1 MTNNDLD
8 MRFGADTAPIESGA
22 RRAEG
27 AIREFSS
34 RSRDE
39 FGRFTK
45 QSQDMQTQV
54 VRSLDAISS
63 KLKMVFAG
71 FSLAVVVKEVV
82 TVMST
87 FEQLEIRL
95 RSVMGSVE
103 KGDEAFA
110 WIKKFAKDTPFEI
123 EGVTQAFMLLKN
135 MGLDPM
141 DGTMQ
146 AIADQAAKSG
156 QGIQGLERVSLALG
170 QAFTKGKLQGEEMNQ
185 LLEAGVPAWD
195 LLAKATGKTTEEL
208 GKMSEK
214 GLLGK
219 DVVKALIEEIGK
231 SSANSAGAMMASL
244 SGQWANFVDNYKNS
258 LDDMRRAGGLD
269 GLKDALGQINER
281 IDALNES
288 GSLQAF
294 VADVGQGFSALVSS
308 SMSVITTLVDAV
320 GELVGMIMSGFGEIL
335 DATTN
340 TFGGE
345 ALSGVELFAN
355 MLKVVEIAVVALV
368 TAFRIVKEGVVSAI
382 EQMVFHVLRF
392 SEAAERALA
401 LDFDGAKA
409 AWSRGGAEI
418 ERIAGE
424 RFGNMVKIADDAQ
437 TKIENIALRPMA
449 GGKKTPTTAPA
460 AAPATDGP
468 RRKVE
473 YNKEDKKDGGK
484 GGAARAAMQ
493 AAEVELAALRMS
505 HAKKQAEAGTFFEFS
520 KAQEIDFW
528 RSKLAT
534 MKAGSA
540 EAKSVG
546 AKLQHAL
553 LSEAERANAN
563 ALQVLGEEM
572 SNRTAAAHAQVD
584 AERAAARARLELRQ
598 VSADQMVQIEREL
611 ADRELAITRGAL
623 QEAIKLEESRPDKNP
638 ARVVQLK
645 GQIQRAEQTHALAV
659 GNIDQQVGLSAQRA
673 GDVRRNAM
681 VESALAAAQEEGA
694 AGSRRLMEQGA
705 TQSELIG
712 LEIRTQETINTIRR
726 SGLEN
731 QLMAEQAGP
740 NDPARVAELQAQIE
754 ALTAGHVAR
763 MNQLTFQQAQAAKDS
778 GGSFQTVL
786 EAMPNAAGQAVDGVL
801 GKFGGLMD
809 ALNQMWRNL
818 YATFVSE
825 MVTKPL
831 MLAAMR
837 VVRES
842 ALYKMM
848 AGVQVAT
855 QAGAS
860 AATVATKAGE
870 AGAVVGANAAEAASG
885 AAASQASIPFAG
897 PVLAAGAFA
906 MIMAMVM
913 GAKGSIRSAA
923 GGFDIP
929 AGMNPITQLHQKEMV
944 LPAKHAETIRRLGES
959 GGGNSQA
966 QQSDG
971 GSITVPVTY
980 NDHSGQLS
988 DDDIRRKSNLIGDIV
1003 LQQIRNNRVRA

>member
-27 AIREFSS
+27 AIRDFSN

-39 FGRFTK
+39 LGRFTK
-45 QSQDMQTQV
+45 QTQDMQSQV

-63 KLKMVFAG
+63 KLKAVFAG

-110 WIKKFAKDTPFEI
+110 WIKKFAKDTPFDI

-219 DVVKALIEEIGK
+219 DVVKALIEEIGRA
-231 SSANSAGAMMASL
+231 SANSAGAMMASL
-244 SGQWANFVDNYKNS
+244 SGQWANLVDNWKNG
-258 LDDMRRAGGLD
+258 LDDMRKAGGLD
-269 GLKDALGQINER
+269 GLKDALGQINDR
-281 IDALNES
+281 FDALNQS
-288 GSLQAF
+288 GDLQAF
-294 VADVGQGFSALVSS
+294 VADVAQGFSALVSS
-308 SMSVITTLVDAV
+308 SMSIITTLLDAV
-320 GELVGMIMSGFGEIL
+320 GELVGTIMSGFGEIL
-335 DATTN
+335 DVTTN

-355 MLKVVEIAVVALV
+355 MLKVIEIAVVALV
-368 TAFRIVKEGVVSAI
+368 TAFRIAKEGVVSAI

-460 AAPATDGP
+460 SPAADGP

-473 YNKEDKKDGGK
+473 YNKEDKKEGNK
-484 GGAARAAMQ
+484 GSAARAAMQ
-493 AAEVELAALRMS
+493 AAEVELMALRMS

-520 KAQEIDFW
+520 KTQEIDFW

-540 EAKSVG
+540 EAKAVN

-598 VSADQMVQIEREL
+598 ISADQMVQIEREL

-623 QEAIKLEESRPDKNP
+623 QEQIKLEESRPDKNP

-645 GQIQRAEQTHALAV
+645 GQIQRAEQTHAAAV
-659 GNIDQQVGLSAQRA
+659 GNIDQQVGMSAQRA

-694 AGSRRLMEQGA
+694 AGTRRLMEQGA
-705 TQSELIG
+705 TQAELIG
-712 LEIRTQETINTIRR
+712 LEIRTQETITNIRR
-726 SGLEN
+726 TGLEN
-731 QLMAEQAGP
+731 QLAAEQAGP
-740 NDPARVAELQAQIE
+740 NDPVRVAELQAQIE

-763 MNQLTFQQAQAAKDS
+763 MNQLVFQQAQAAKDS

-831 MLAAMR
+831 TLAAMR

-860 AATVATKAGE
+860 AAVIGAKAGE

-885 AAASQASIPFAG
+885 AAASQAAIPFAG

-906 MIMAMVM
+906 AIMALVM
-913 GAKGSIRSAA
+913 SAKGSIRSAA

-944 LPAKHAETIRRLGES
+944 LPAKHAETIRRLGETN
-959 GGGNSQA
+959 GGNSQA

-1003 LQQIRNNRVRA
+1003 MQQIRNNRVRA

>member
-1 MTNNDLD
+1 VTNNDLD
-8 MRFGADTAPIESGA
+8 MRFGADTAPIEAGA

-27 AIREFSS
+27 AIRDFGS

-39 FGRFTK
+39 LGRFTK

-63 KLKMVFAG
+63 KLKTVFAG
-71 FSLAVVVKEVV
+71 FSAAMVVKEVV
-82 TVMST
+82 SVMSS
-87 FEQLEIRL
+87 FENLEIRL

-110 WIKKFAKDTPFEI
+110 WIKKFAKDTPFEV

-195 LLAKATGKTTEEL
+195 LLAKATGKNTAEL
-208 GKMSEK
+208 HKLSEK
-214 GLLGK
+214 GALGK
-219 DVVKALIEEIGK
+219 DVIKALIEEIGRA
-231 SSANSAGAMMASL
+231 SANSSGAMMQSL
-244 SGQWANFVDNYKNS
+244 SGQWSNAMDNIKNS
-258 LDDMRRAGGLD
+258 LDDMRKAGGLD
-269 GLKDALGQINER
+269 GLKDALGQINDR
-281 IDALNES
+281 FAALNDS
-288 GSLQAF
+288 GDLQTF
-294 VADVGQGFSALVSS
+294 VADVGQGFSALASS
-308 SMSVITTLVDAV
+308 AMSIITTLLDAV
-320 GELVGMIMSGFGEIL
+320 GELVGTIMSGFGQIL

-345 ALSGVELFAN
+345 PLSGIELFAN
-355 MLKVVEIAVVALV
+355 MLKVIEIAVVALV
-368 TAFRIVKEGVVSAI
+368 TAFNIVKEGVVSAI

-437 TKIENIALRPMA
+437 TKMENIALRPMA
-449 GGKKTPTTAPA
+449 GGKKAPTTAPA
-460 AAPATDGP
+460 ASAADGP

-473 YNKEDKKDGGK
+473 YNKEADKKEHH

-493 AAEVELAALRMS
+493 AAEIELATLRMS

-528 RSKLAT
+528 RSKLAS

-540 EAKSVG
+540 EAKAVD
-546 AKLQHAL
+546 AKLHHAL
-553 LSEAERANAN
+553 LSEAEKSNAN
-563 ALQVLGEEM
+563 ALQALHEGEA
-572 SNRTAAAHAQVD
+572 NRVAAAHAQVET
-584 AERAAARARLELRQ
+584 ERAAARARLDLRQ
-598 VSADQMVQIEREL
+598 ISADQMVQVEREL

-623 QEAIKLEESRPDKNP
+623 DEAIKLEESRPDKNP

-645 GQIQRAEQTHALAV
+645 GQIQRAEQTHASAV

-694 AGSRRLMEQGA
+694 AGTRRLTANGA
-705 TQSELIG
+705 TQAELIG
-712 LEIRTQETINTIRR
+712 LEILTQETIASIRR
-726 SGLEN
+726 TGLEN

-740 NDPARVAELQAQIE
+740 NDPTRVAELQAQIE
-754 ALTAGHVAR
+754 ALTTGHVAR
-763 MNQLTFQQAQAAKDS
+763 MNALTFQQAQALKDS

-786 EAMPNAAGQAVDGVL
+786 DGMPNAAGQAIDGVL
-801 GKFGGLMD
+801 GKFGTLRDGLT
-809 ALNQMWRNL
+809 NL
-818 YATFVSE
+818 FKGIYATFVSE

-831 MLAAMR
+831 TMAAMR
-837 VVRES
+837 VIRES

-860 AATVATKAGE
+860 AATVSTKAGE

-897 PVLAAGAFA
+897 PVMAAAAFA
-906 MIMAMVM
+906 GIMALVM

-944 LPAKHAETIRRLGES
+944 LPAKHADTIRRLGES

-971 GSITVPVTY
+971 GNITVPVTY

-1003 LQQIRNNRVRA
+1003 MQQIRNNRVRA